1 MVMMDVSPIMQ
12 ALSLHQA
19 GRLDEAAAL
28 YRAILGA
35 RPDEPDA
42 LHLLGLI
49 VRRQGDPAGGAGLIR
64 RALALSPGL
73 GPALGNLAD
82 ILSELGRPL
91 EAAACLKRRAALQPD
106 DAAGWFALGRAFF
119 TAKRME
125 EAITAFGAAADRD
138 PDNLNY
144 VKALTACLQ
153 IRARH
158 AEADARY
165 QAWWRRQPANLV
177 PFTHVTAQEW
187 CRPVSDAAAMLAEP
201 RTIWTAEPA
210 RTLPTGAPD
219 YYLDDDPLTAPGFV
233 NDTLVDMRRH
243 VQEAGPA
250 FVAHFENLVIER
262 TSRLHGGRST
272 FNVFAA
278 PGAAL
283 ADAYHN
289 KVMSERLLSFTG
301 ERAKA
306 VVMGREIA
314 LDLCDAVPPDQIV
327 AKPGL
332 LMASRYTQHNYFH
345 WIFEGVARLWC
356 LEALPD
362 AGRLAL
368 FVHADADRAYHRDVL
383 AALNVRNPM
392 IPLTGD
398 AVLLKRAYFPSFL
411 APGSFSAPQIDWL
424 RRRLMPAFGAPMW
437 PQGGRR
443 IYLSRADVA
452 VRSLSNEAGLIDM
465 LRRRGFEIAVP
476 GRMSVAEQISLFSE
490 AAVVVA
496 PHGAGNTNMIFAPPG
511 AALLELTPRSTG
523 AILYWMTAKEAGQR
537 YGRALCDEAP
547 DGRLIVDVD
556 RVAALLDQALAEP

>member
-1 MVMMDVSPIMQ
+1 MMEATPIMQ
-12 ALSLHQA
+12 ALNLHQS

-28 YRAILGA
+28 YRVVLDE
-35 RPDEPDA
+35 RPDDADA

-49 VRRQGDPAGGAGLIR
+49 VRRRGDPAGGVGLIR
-64 RALALSPGL
+64 RAIALYPGLALALS
-73 GPALGNLAD
+73 NLSD
-82 ILSELGRPL
+82 ILLEMGRPF
-91 EAAACLKRRAALQPD
+91 EAAICLKRRATLQPD
-106 DAAGWFALGRAFF
+106 DAAGWFILGRAFY

-125 EAITAFGAAADRD
+125 PAIKAFEAAVDRD
-138 PDNLNY
+138 PDNLVY
-144 VKALTACLQ
+144 VRALAASLR
-153 IRARH
+153 IRARD

-165 QAWWRRQPANLV
+165 EAWWRRQPANLT
-177 PFTHVTAQEW
+177 PFVHVSAQEW
-187 CRPVSDAAAMLAEP
+187 CRPVADAASMLAEP

-210 RTLPTGAPD
+210 KALPTAPPD

-250 FVAHFENLVIER
+250 FIAHFENLMIER
-262 TSRLHGGRST
+262 VSRLHSARFT
-272 FNVFAA
+272 FNVFIA

-289 KVMSERLLSFTG
+289 KVMSERLLRFT
-301 ERAKA
+301 EEQVK
-306 VVMGREIA
+306 VLVKGREIA
-314 LDLCDAVPPDQIV
+314 LALCDVAPPDQVI
-327 AKPGL
+327 AEPGL

-362 AGRLAL
+362 AGRLPL
-368 FVHADADRAYHRDVL
+368 FVHAKADKAYHRDVL

-392 IPLTGD
+392 IPMTGD
-398 AVLLKRAYFPSFL
+398 MVLLKRAYFPSFL

-437 PQGGRR
+437 PKGGRR

-452 VRSLSNEAGLIDM
+452 VRSLVDEDRLIDL
-465 LRRRGFEIAVP
+465 LRGRGFEIAVP
-476 GRMSVAEQISLFSE
+476 GRMSVAEQVRLFAE

-511 AALLELTPRSTG
+511 AVLLELTPRSTG

-537 YGRALCDEAP
+537 YGRVLCDEAP
-547 DGRLIVDVD
+547 DGRLKVDID
-556 RVAALLDQALAEP
+556 RVAALLDQALAGN